1 MKARL
6 WLLGVL
12 ALLLLGVGVLRLVGI
27 GSGSSEVETPPSEG
41 LLGEPAPPFGDS
53 PIVGD
58 RVTLA
63 EAQARLSWSIPL
75 PSETLGE
82 SELVEAWVS
91 PADWDVRDRQVYLI
105 YGSGIEISIWGQS
118 LAPDYAAA
126 LEPPFRLVNVRGTLG
141 LGKEAGVQQIEGH
154 GEHEY
159 PASVTWWER
168 GLVVNLYSFSY
179 SLAELI
185 AVAESMPRI
194 EGPNQTSAAG

>member
-6 WLLGVL
+6 FLLGAV
-12 ALLLLGVGVLRLVGI
+12 ALLLLVAGVLGLVGI
-27 GSGSSEVETPPSEG
+27 GPSSSEDEVLPPAEG
-41 LLGEPAPPFGDS
+41 LLGEPAPPLSEG

-58 RVTLA
+58 RATL
-63 EAQARLSWSIPL
+63 EDAQARLSWNIPL
-75 PSETLGE
+75 PSITWGE
-82 SELVEAWVS
+82 SQLIEVWVS
-91 PADWDVRDRQVYLI
+91 PANWDMSDRQVYLI
-105 YGSGIEISIWGQS
+105 YSNGLEISIWGQS

-126 LEPPFRLVNVRGTLG
+126 LEPPFRLVNVRGTSG

-168 GLVVNLYSFSY
+168 GLVINIYSY
-179 SLAELI
+179 SHSLDQLI

-194 EGPNQTSAAG
+194 EASQ